1 MNAVRHRHQQ
11 IARFSLINTPVGRI
25 GLAGTDQ
32 GVFNVNFT
40 VASQDRYVEL
50 LEADGF
56 DVEPDDGSVIQAGE
70 EILAYLAGTVK
81 RFTVKLD
88 LRGVP
93 TFSSAVLRA
102 TRQIPFGATCSY
114 GSIAAGIGAP
124 RSSRAVGNALGRNPV
139 PILIPCHRVVAA
151 GGKLGGFT
159 GGLAMKRALLSLE
172 GHAIDGTVVRP
183 TV

>member
-1 MNAVRHRHQQ
+1 MNALRHRHQQ
-11 IARFSLINTPVGRI
+11 IARFALIDTPVGRI
-25 GLAGTDQ
+25 GLAGTAQ
-32 GVFNVNFT
+32 GIFNVNFRVT
-40 VASQDRYVEL
+40 SQDSYVEL
-50 LEADGF
+50 LEVNGV

-70 EILAYLAGTVK
+70 EILAYLSGTVK
-81 RFTVKLD
+81 RFSVKLD
-88 LRGVP
+88 LRGLP
-93 TFSSAVLRA
+93 KFSSAVLRA

-114 GSIAAGIGAP
+114 GSIAARIGAP

-139 PILIPCHRVVAA
+139 PILIPCHRVVAS

-172 GHAIDGTVVRP
+172 GHTIDGTVVRP